1 MVSHA
6 QRHKY
11 DSEELKEH
19 LVTAAVFR
27 ESSHCMKP
35 STSLLRFGELRS
47 STGCVSKGNKAGS
60 CFQSYFPAAFWFIS
74 VLFTFSFRESFFPFT
89 LSHFFL
95 EGGLIYLP

>member
-19 LVTAAVFR
+19 LITAAVFR

-47 STGCVSKGNKAGS
+47 STGCVSEGNKAGN
-60 CFQSYFPAAFWFIS
+60 CFQSYFPAAIL
-74 VLFTFSFRESFFPFT
+74 VYFSSIYFQLQRKLFFP
-89 LSHFFL
+89 S
-95 EGGLIYLP
+95 P